1 MDDDD
6 GKVNGRSYDNSRRI
20 RHSQETR
27 RRILDA
33 ATSLLVERGYRATTV
48 AAIADDAGVHVDTV
62 YRLVGR
68 KPVLLRELIE
78 QALSGT
84 DRAIDAEERDYVLA
98 VRAEPDPRQKIVTYA
113 RAVTNIHQR
122 LAPLVAALHEA
133 ASSEPE
139 AAVVWRDVS
148 DRRAENMRR
157 FVHDVRA
164 AGGFHEELTVDLAA
178 DTVWLTNSAEAY
190 LMLTEQRGWSA
201 LRYERWLVDLWS
213 RYLLTPA
220 DV

>member
-6 GKVNGRSYDNSRRI
+6 GEVNGRAYDNSRRI

-27 RRILDA
+27 GRILDA
-33 ATSLLVERGYRATTV
+33 ATSLLVERGYRATTI
-48 AAIADDAGVHVDTV
+48 AAIAHDADVHVDTV

-84 DRAIDAEERDYVLA
+84 DRAIDAEERDYVVAL
-98 VRAEPDPRQKIVTYA
+98 RAEPDPRQKIAVYA
-113 RAVTNIHQR
+113 RAVTHIHQR

-133 ASSEPE
+133 AASEPE
-139 AAVVWRDVS
+139 AAAVWREVS
-148 DRRAENMRR
+148 DRRAANMRR
-157 FVHDVRA
+157 FVRDVRT
-164 AGGFHEELTVDLAA
+164 AGGFREEVTVELAA

-190 LMLTEQRGWSA
+190 LMLTEQRGWSDR
-201 LRYERWLVDLWS
+201 RYERWLVDLWT
-213 RYLLTPA
+213 RYLLMSA